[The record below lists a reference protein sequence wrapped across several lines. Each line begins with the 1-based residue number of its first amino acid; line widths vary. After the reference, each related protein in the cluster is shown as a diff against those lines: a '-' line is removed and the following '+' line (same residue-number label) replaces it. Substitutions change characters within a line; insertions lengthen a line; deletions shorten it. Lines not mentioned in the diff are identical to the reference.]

1 MEKSTILILTFIVG
15 ILLGGIALAIYASL
29 QLFNVPPSDS
39 QLTKNLVVY
48 SDLIKP
54 GPIGCPNDFTM
65 CDYYM
70 ASSGASILPGNT
82 VYTYVTAD
90 SLTKVIKGGARLIE
104 LYVYN
109 VNGIPVVG
117 LADKKSGKMSTYNTI
132 KFEECCIALANSM
145 FSADATIGYNN
156 PFVLSLVFQT
166 NDNAFLTQCAEIMK
180 TTLRKFMLDSSY
192 SYQRKNLALEPV
204 CNLMG
209 KLIVVSGENVKGNG
223 MDELVNMSWASSNM
237 RRLTY
242 TQAAQTYDID
252 ELIEYNKRNITL
264 VVPDLDTTTFE
275 NKNPEVCYSYGCQW
289 VAMAYGSLDD
299 AMEVYTGKFLE
310 SSFAVKPEVL
320 RYKPLTYEKPQ
331 PQDPALSFQP
341 KRMTSP
347 MYDYTIESA
356 K

>member
-1 MEKSTILILTFIVG
+1 MERTTIIALTFIVG
-15 ILLGGIALAIYASL
+15 ILLAGLALAIYASIH
-29 QLFNVPPSDS
+29 LFSIPPSDA

-54 GPIGCPNDFTM
+54 APIGCPNDYTL

-70 ASSGASILPGNT
+70 AASGASILPGNN

-90 SLTKVIKGGARLIE
+90 SLTKVIKGGARCVE

-109 VNGIPVVG
+109 VKGLPVIG
-117 LADKKSGKMSTYNTI
+117 FADKTSGQMRTYNTVSL
-132 KFEECCIALANSM
+132 EECCVALANNM

-156 PFVLSLVFQT
+156 PFILSLVFQSD
-166 NDNAFLTQCAEIMK
+166 DNAFLTQCAEILK

-209 KLIVVSGENVKGNG
+209 KLIVVSGEHIKGNG
-223 MDELVNMSWASSNM
+223 MDELVNMSWSASNM

-242 TQAAQTYDID
+242 SQAAQTYDID
-252 ELIEYNKRNITL
+252 ELTDYNKRNITL
-264 VVPDLDTTTFE
+264 VVPDLNTTTFE
-275 NKNPEVCYSYGCQW
+275 NKNPEICYSYGCQW

-310 SSFAVKPEVL
+310 SSFALKPDIL
-320 RYKPLTYEKPQ
+320 RYKPLTYEKPE

-347 MYDYTIESA
+347 MFDYTIGSV

>member
-1 MEKSTILILTFIVG
+1 MDTRTLITLTFIGG

-29 QLFNVPPSDS
+29 KLFNVPPSDS
-39 QLTKNLVVY
+39 QLTKNLNVY

-54 GPIGCPNDFTM
+54 APIGCPNEFTL

-70 ASSGASILPGNT
+70 AASGSSILPKNT
-82 VYTYVTAD
+82 VYTYVTTE
-90 SLTKVIKGGARLIE
+90 SLSKVVRGGARLVE
-104 LYVYN
+104 LFVYS
-109 VNGIPVVG
+109 VNKIPVVG
-117 LADKKSGKMSTYNTI
+117 LANKKTGKMTTYNTV
-132 KFEECCIALANSM
+132 KLEDCCVMLANTI
-145 FSADATIGYNN
+145 FSADATIGYKN

-166 NDNAFLTQCAEIMK
+166 NDNAFLNQCAEVLK

-192 SYQRKNLALEPV
+192 SYQRKNLALEPI
-204 CNLMG
+204 CDLMG
-209 KLIVVSGENVKGNG
+209 KLIIVSGENIKGNG
-223 MDELVNMSWASSNM
+223 MDELVNMSWSSSNM

-242 TQAAQTYDID
+242 SQASQTYDID

-275 NKNPEVCYSYGCQW
+275 NKNPEICYSYGCQW
-289 VAMAYGSLDD
+289 VAMAYGSLDN

-310 SSFAVKPEVL
+310 SSFAVKPEIL
-320 RYKPLTYEKPQ
+320 RYKPLTYEKPK

-347 MYDYTIESA
+347 MFDYTIA
-356 K
+356 GVK